1 MALIHRKIT
10 KEKSITTV
18 LFDLDGT
25 LISSKSRFVDPI
37 VEPLYRFRD
46 EIPLELIDTGIREV
60 IELMKDKS
68 TSRIPI
74 ILWNIGKTLEL
85 SFTERLKYL
94 YQAKKCYNMKRDEFE
109 LNDNAEFLINELSQN
124 YKLGIVTS
132 SPRKD
137 IEKLKAEYPIFEK
150 ISTIITRD
158 EVHHLKPHPEGL
170 LKACSI
176 LGVDVQEAI
185 YIGDLPTD
193 LIAAKD
199 ANMANIGFLGEFSEY
214 THSLLQAEYPDFLI
228 SNLIEIFGILEH
240 HTHNMKI
247 NNSKYVLR

>member
-1 MALIHRKIT
+1 MMALLHRKIT
-10 KEKSITTV
+10 KEKSISTV

-37 VEPLYRFRD
+37 VEPLYRFRE
-46 EIPLELIDTGIREV
+46 EIPLELIDTGIKEV

-68 TSRIPI
+68 TSKIPI

-85 SFTERLKYL
+85 SFTQRLKYL
-94 YQAKKCYNMKRDEFE
+94 YHAKKCYNQKRDEFE
-109 LNDNAEFLINELSQN
+109 LNENAEFLINELSQF

-137 IEKLKAEYPIFEK
+137 IEKLIAEYPVFEK
-150 ISTIITRD
+150 ISVIITRD
-158 EVHHLKPHPEGL
+158 DVHRLKPHPEGL
-170 LKACSI
+170 LKACST
-176 LGVDVQEAI
+176 LGIETHEAI

-199 ANMANIGFLGEFSEY
+199 ADMANIGFLGEFSEY

-228 SNLIEIFGILEH
+228 SDLIEIFGILENH
-240 HTHNMKI
+240 SH
-247 NNSKYVLR
+247 NSKFHS